1 MDSKQFREAAP
12 GSAQHQEVAAL
23 TEMLRSATAGYVTS
37 HPDPRAAMSLL
48 MTSMQSYSGILF
60 GQLLYMG
67 EVPQQDTA
75 RAAKMAS
82 RNFREGIKVGLA
94 RSQRVGREIG
104 FEGTQQ

>member
-1 MDSKQFREAAP
+1 MESKQFREAAP
-12 GSAQHQEVAAL
+12 GSTQHQEVAAL
-23 TEMLRSATAGYVTS
+23 NEMLRSATAQYVAT
-37 HPDPRAAMSLL
+37 HPDPRVAMSLL
-48 MTSMQSYSGILF
+48 MTALQSHSGILF

-75 RAAKMAS
+75 RAAKMAA

-94 RSQRVGREIG
+94 RSQRIGREVG

>member
-1 MDSKQFREAAP
+1 MDSKQFRKAKP
-12 GSAQHQEVAAL
+12 GSEQHKEVAAL
-23 TEMLRSATAGYVTS
+23 NEILREATADYVTS
-37 HPDPRAAMSLL
+37 HPDPRVAMSLL
-48 MTSMQSYSGILF
+48 MTALQSHSGIVF

-94 RSQRVGREIG
+94 RSQRVGREMG
-104 FEGTQQ
+104 YEGTQQ